1 MVAAGGGVDLRRPP
15 ELGADT
21 DERRGEEAGP
31 VEITDQRREALIEG
45 GKLPLHRAGDIV
57 VHVPAAVGH
66 GDKPHARLDQ
76 SAGEE
81 HPHAGLVATV
91 FVLDRVRLLRHVE
104 GLAGLVGADQA
115 VGPIVEGVERVERVA
130 LLLRLEV
137 IVDDI
142 QHPPPL
148 VEPGHVDPARQAQV
162 LDLEIAVGRIT
173 PEAEAGIGRAQIAG
187 AGKLIGLV
195 GNADI
200 RGEIVAR
207 AVLVGHDRSHARIL
221 QRRARP
227 IAGEH
232 IVGATLVGGLT
243 MGHRAADGELVGHL
257 SGVGEKLT
265 HANTRHVR
273 LDASQR
279 PAVLDG
285 RKRLGVERLLVG
297 HATREED
304 ADHRLRRPLVTGVVL
319 DVAAC
324 LLHAEEITEG
334 EPQPPDHPYRK
345 EPTPGEIVAIA
356 LHGRQLLV
364 TAKPPNCQEL

>member
-1 MVAAGGGVDLRRPP
+1 M
-15 ELGADT
+15 
-21 DERRGEEAGP
+21 
-31 VEITDQRREALIEG
+31 
-45 GKLPLHRAGDIV
+45 
-57 VHVPAAVGH
+57 HVPAAVGH

-76 SAGEE
+76 PPGEK
-81 HPHAGLVATV
+81 HPHAGLVAAV
-91 FVLDRVRLLRHVE
+91 LVLDRIRLLRHVE

-162 LDLEIAVGRIT
+162 LDLEIAIGRIA
-173 PEAEAGIGRAQIAG
+173 PEAEAGIGRAQVAG

-221 QRRARP
+221 QRRARS
-227 IAGEH
+227 IAGKH
-232 IVGATLVGGLT
+232 IVGATLMGRLT
-243 MGHRAADGELVGHL
+243 VGHRAADGEFVGHL
-257 SGVGEKLT
+257 RGVGEKLT
-265 HANTRHVR
+265 HANTGHVR

-297 HATREED
+297 HATGEED

-345 EPTPGEIVAIA
+345 EPTPGEIVASA

-364 TAKPPNCQEL
+364 TAKPPNHDQV